1 MLRAFKVLNADD
13 FGDGKSV
20 AETGL
25 DKPDATVSIA
35 LKDGAGKYD
44 VLVGK
49 TATGQNRWAKRGDS
63 DTIFQ
68 IAAGPGDWAVAD
80 GSKFSASTD
89 AGAPSD
95 GGMKVSQR
103 PKK

>member
-1 MLRAFKVLNADD
+1 MLSSQSPTIV
-13 FGDGKSV
+13 
-20 AETGL
+20 
-25 DKPDATVSIA
+25 

-63 DTIFQ
+63 DTVVQ
-68 IAAGPGDWAVAD
+68 IANGAVDWAMAD